1 MNASRPKAANSVNW
15 EDLKD
20 EFGFSAQEAAEVE
33 QRTAAMLSE
42 VRAYRL
48 AEVRKRQKMT
58 QTAVART
65 LGVTQGRISAMENGA
80 ISRSEVETLAAHV
93 AALGGSSS
101 WSPISA
107 TNPWFWAE
115 RRLAAGNR
123 PPDFPH
129 HPPTGRPAPHEAVTA
144 RPQVTPPTPRRTL
157 WRMRGER
164 GEQP

>member
-93 AALGGSSS
+93 AALGGQLKLV
-101 WSPISA
+101 A
-107 TNPWFWAE
+107 
-115 RRLAAGNR
+115 
-123 PPDFPH
+123 DF
-129 HPPTGRPAPHEAVTA
+129 GDESLV
-144 RPQVTPPTPRRTL
+144 L
-157 WRMRGER
+157 G
-164 GEQP
+164 